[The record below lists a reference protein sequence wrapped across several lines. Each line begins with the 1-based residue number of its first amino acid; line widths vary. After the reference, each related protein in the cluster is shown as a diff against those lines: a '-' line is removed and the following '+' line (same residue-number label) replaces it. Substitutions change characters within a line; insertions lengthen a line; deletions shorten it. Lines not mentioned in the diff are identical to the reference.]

1 MLRHGVVNKEGKVV
15 NVIVWDGVT
24 QFNPPDDHILIRH
37 EEINI
42 NDMWD
47 HEQQVLFKQEP
58 IVQEIEIKPQ
68 VSLED
73 IQRQLDE
80 LKAQLVTKE

>member
-15 NVIVWDGVT
+15 NVIIWDGVT
-24 QFNPPDDHILIRH
+24 KFNPPDDHVLIRND
-37 EEINI
+37 EVNI
-42 NDMWD
+42 NYMWD
-47 HEQQVLFKQEP
+47 HEQQVLFKPEP

-73 IQRQLDE
+73 LQRQLDE